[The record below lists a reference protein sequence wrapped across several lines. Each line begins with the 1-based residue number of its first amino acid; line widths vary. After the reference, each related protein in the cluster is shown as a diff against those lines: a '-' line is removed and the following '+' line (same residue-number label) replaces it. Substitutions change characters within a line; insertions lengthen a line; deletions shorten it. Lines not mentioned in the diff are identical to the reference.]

1 MSEHTISITLRADEK
16 VIIEIQQIS
25 SNRKRRF
32 KELLGCNDKT
42 VYDWL
47 TLLSSILL
55 PFAIAS
61 FTIVITMQENNEQR
75 ENREHDLIIAAL
87 RRQQDQHIAEQH
99 RNETLLSNYLRDILN
114 LILKYGHQLDDHKAR
129 KTASTITLTAL
140 QRLNTEKK
148 KFIIRYLYRRT
159 FIDQTESDQPFT
171 LKGADLSNI
180 ELTNHLIINDHL
192 TKKYDGLFLPFV
204 YLTNASFTNLKIPCS
219 NFAHSDLSGVNF
231 SYSAIQYGY
240 FKSAQ
245 LQDCDFRYAD
255 ISDIDFT
262 NANLTGAYI
271 SDEQLQQAAFLDDV
285 IFPNGSIWF
294 NEKRNSNIL
303 SMSNWIYNGTND
315 TNIFN
320 RSLILHQKEGISI
333 SQDIL
338 LEDYAKPYWIDRER
352 IGYTLSGSIFG
363 DNIITQIL
371 FFNSNGTLLQTD
383 RLGRYNTNGLCRR
396 STYLIRVEIII
407 KPSQDKI
414 FIEYIHLNL
423 TSQYNIH
430 R

>member
-1 MSEHTISITLRADEK
+1 MSEHTISINLRADEK
-16 VIIEIQQIS
+16 VIIEIHQIS

-55 PFAIAS
+55 PFAIAA
-61 FTIVITMQENNEQR
+61 FTIVITMQENNEQH
-75 ENREHDLIIAAL
+75 ENREHDLLIAAL
-87 RRQQDQHIAEQH
+87 RREQDQHIAEQQ
-99 RNETLLSNYLRDILN
+99 RNETLLSNYLRDISN

-129 KTASTITLTAL
+129 ITAATVTLTAI

-148 KFIIRYLYRRT
+148 QFIVRYLYRRT
-159 FIDQTESDQPFT
+159 FIDQTESDQPFE

-180 ELTNHLIINDHL
+180 ELTNHLIINDHSIR
-192 TKKYDGLFLPFV
+192 KYNGLFLPFV
-204 YLTNASFTNLKIPCS
+204 YLTNASFIYLIISYS
-219 NFAHSDLSGVNF
+219 NFAHSDLSGANF
-231 SYSAIQYGY
+231 SYSFIQYGY

-245 LQDCDFRYAD
+245 LQNCDFRYAD
-255 ISDIDFT
+255 ITDIDFT
-262 NANLTGAYI
+262 NANLTGAHI
-271 SDEQLQQAAFLDDV
+271 TDEQLQQAAFLDNV

-294 NEKRNSNIL
+294 YEKQNSNVL

-320 RSLILHQKEGISI
+320 RSLIIHQEKRI
-333 SQDIL
+333 

-352 IGYTLSGSIFG
+352 IGYTLSGLIFG

-371 FFNSNGTLLQTD
+371 FFNSNGILLQTD
-383 RLGRYNTNGLCRR
+383 RLEKYNTNENYHETNGLCRR
-396 STYLIRVEIII
+396 STYLIRIEIII
-407 KPSQDKI
+407 KPSKDKI